1 APGIQAAQQLWTG
14 DRGTP
19 RCRTSTTG
27 AGERPNRE
35 VRDRAL
41 RVRDRERSWRRRTD
55 PRGRGRPSLGK
66 PVQQASMP
74 LLDLCGQLTDVVAAR
89 IPLDVHLDRHAR
101 DLVHGTVLTL
111 GLTP

>member
-1 APGIQAAQQLWTG
+1 
-14 DRGTP
+14 
-19 RCRTSTTG
+19 
-27 AGERPNRE
+27 
-35 VRDRAL
+35 
-41 RVRDRERSWRRRTD
+41 
-55 PRGRGRPSLGK
+55 
-66 PVQQASMP
+66 MP